1 MLIATYGVSRSG
13 KDYLI
18 DNTCSYLI
26 QKGIP
31 LKHIKGSQELNSIS
45 QQVYGTSFKH
55 LSDGNKI
62 LVRKQFISELR
73 LLEQKYENIVV
84 DGHYAF
90 FNYDGNLFN
99 VITE

>member
-45 QQVYGTSFKH
+45 QQVYGT
-55 LSDGNKI
+55 
-62 LVRKQFISELR
+62 
-73 LLEQKYENIVV
+73 
-84 DGHYAF
+84 
-90 FNYDGNLFN
+90 
-99 VITE
+99 